1 MPRADLA
8 TSDSLSAVSA
18 VDEVWG
24 PARLCLSLATVVA
37 GGCAGWGLAAVA
49 PPGEESSALSR
60 EAFRTWACVGYGI
73 ACGGFLTLLPRLL
86 SLVRL
91 GRGLSRRP
99 SADEADWPWWPLT
112 LVASALRD
120 TPALRRT
127 PEDFRSAVTGFV
139 PQARGLLAQRLW
151 PACAAAFTAPVLGLI
166 SAWLSWQAYLPERL
180 RQAQE
185 RAQPGES
192 VVIVPDVDWGSV
204 AVPMIGTIA
213 LSLVLMLGIVIVDQ
227 LTMRLLQR
235 WAGSVRAL
243 DAESPLVQE
252 RLATGGEF
260 PVRDASAP
268 VRPVRSAL
276 EPARP
281 PESVRAQPPPPPP
294 EPEPEPQIS
303 AQELEGLGELF
314 KNG

>member
-1 MPRADLA
+1 MPRADMA
-8 TSDSLSAVSA
+8 TSDPLSAVSA

-24 PARLCLSLATVVA
+24 PARLWLSLATVVA
-37 GGCAGWGLAAVA
+37 GCGAGWALATVVLPGAGASAV
-49 PPGEESSALSR
+49 SR

-91 GRGLSRRP
+91 ARGLLRRP
-99 SADEADWPWWPLT
+99 SADEADQPWWPLT

-127 PEDFRSAVTGFV
+127 PEDFGSAVTGFV

-192 VVIVPDVDWGSV
+192 VVIVPDIEWGSV
-204 AVPMIGTIA
+204 AAPMIGTIT
-213 LSLVLMLGIVIVDQ
+213 LSLVLMLGIVVVDQ
-227 LTMRLLQR
+227 LTRRLLQR

-252 RLATGGEF
+252 RLATAGELLARG
-260 PVRDASAP
+260 PGDPA
-268 VRPVRSAL
+268 RPVRSAP
-276 EPARP
+276 EPGRP
-281 PESVRAQPPPPPP
+281 QETVRVQPPPPP
-294 EPEPEPQIS
+294 PEPQIS

>member
-8 TSDSLSAVSA
+8 TSDSLSAESA
-18 VDEVWG
+18 VREVWG
-24 PARLCLSLATVVA
+24 PARLWLSLATVVA
-37 GGCAGWGLAAVA
+37 GGCVGGLLAVVPQA
-49 PPGEESSALSR
+49 EEWTALSR

-73 ACGGFLTLLPRLL
+73 ACGGILTLLPRLL
-86 SLVRL
+86 SLARL

-99 SADEADWPWWPLT
+99 TDDGADRPWWPLAF
-112 LVASALRD
+112 VASALRD

-151 PACAAAFTAPVLGLI
+151 PACAAAFVAPVLGLI
-166 SAWLSWQAYLPERL
+166 SAWRSWQVYLPERQ
-180 RQAQE
+180 RQALE

-192 VVIVPDVDWGSV
+192 VVMVPDIDWGSV
-204 AVPMIGTIA
+204 AAPMIGTIA
-213 LSLVLMLGIVIVDQ
+213 LSLVLMLGIVAVDQ
-227 LTMRLLQR
+227 LTRRLLQR
-235 WAGSVRAL
+235 WASSVRAL

-252 RLATGGEF
+252 RLAAVDELSPRGMGD
-260 PVRDASAP
+260 PARPARASG
-268 VRPVRSAL
+268 

-281 PESVRAQPPPPPP
+281 AEAVRVQPPPPPP
-294 EPEPEPQIS
+294 EPQIS
-303 AQELEGLGELF
+303 ASELEGLGELF